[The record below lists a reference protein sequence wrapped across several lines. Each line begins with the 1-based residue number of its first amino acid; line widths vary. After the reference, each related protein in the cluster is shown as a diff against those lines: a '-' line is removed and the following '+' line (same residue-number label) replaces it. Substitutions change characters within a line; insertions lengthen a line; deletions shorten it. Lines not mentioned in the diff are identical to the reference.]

1 MEIKERTKVDSGG
14 GNSMKALLLQKIIF
28 GLFTIILLLAACSG
42 GSTTIVSSPTIT
54 NTTDLTTK
62 IPTTTSNIPEIPSSD
77 WFALLGYPSP
87 EIPRI
92 SSQQL
97 KQMMD
102 KREPLVVIDNR
113 PEYKFNN
120 GHIPQSMN
128 LPDELEAEQI
138 AAFLTLPKDRPII
151 LYC

>member
-1 MEIKERTKVDSGG
+1 
-14 GNSMKALLLQKIIF
+14 MKTSLLRP
-28 GLFTIILLLAACSG
+28 ILLGFFVITFVLAACG
-42 GSTTIVSSPTIT
+42 NGSPTSV
-54 NTTDLTTK
+54 
-62 IPTTTSNIPEIPSSD
+62 IPIPPSSE
-77 WFALLGYPSP
+77 WFAQQGYPSP

-102 KREPLVVIDNR
+102 NGEPLIVIDNR

-120 GHIPQSMN
+120 GHIPQSIN

-138 AAFLTLPKDRPII
+138 AGFLILPKDRPII